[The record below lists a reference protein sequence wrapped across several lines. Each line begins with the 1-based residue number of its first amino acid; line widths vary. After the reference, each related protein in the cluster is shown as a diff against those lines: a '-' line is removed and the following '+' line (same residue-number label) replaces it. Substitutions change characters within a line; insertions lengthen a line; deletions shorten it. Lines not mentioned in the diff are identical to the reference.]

1 MKRHIEYLKRPG
13 VEAHPF
19 IKDEAMRLIKDM
31 LTEADQGNVTINQYE
46 NSCFFTNHLN
56 SIHCL

>member
-19 IKDEAMRLIKDM
+19 IKDEAMRLIKEM
-31 LTEADQGNVTINQYE
+31 LTEADQGNVIMHQCQDN
-46 NSCFFTNHLN
+46 FF
-56 SIHCL
+56 